1 MPGFRGIWPTILAL
15 LAAPAS
21 AAVTPEQAQT
31 LPVAELAR
39 LVLGE
44 AGALVAEVDRPEWPV
59 QGCGPGCPPPPRE
72 QPKGWPPLDRLTFY
86 GRPAM
91 AWSSSGWRGLCEVQV
106 ITVSFGAGGEVNG
119 IGFDRRWASPFGM
132 ERVPAGATLADL
144 PDGDGK
150 CRSGGDPR
158 TFFESDGPIG
168 LTAFRVLVAARL
180 FAEAAE
186 RGGRLPFRFKCK
198 SAYFD
203 CGKEAARTVA
213 QRIGPSYVRNAEQ
226 VDCADRSR
234 KLSSLLMR
242 ACYRVE
248 LRDVGESLFL
258 ELVEDSSD
266 VRIERLEYLRGLVII
281 D

>member
-1 MPGFRGIWPTILAL
+1 MRGFKGIWPTILAL

-21 AAVTPEQAQT
+21 ASVTPEQAQT

-44 AGALVAEVDRPEWPV
+44 AGAVVAEVDRPKWPV
-59 QGCGPGCPPPPRE
+59 QGCGYGCPPPPRE
-72 QPKGWPPLDRLTFY
+72 PPKGWPPLDRLTFY

-91 AWSSSGWRGLCEVQV
+91 AWSSNKWRGLCGVQV
-106 ITVSFGAGGEVNG
+106 INVSFSAGGEVNG
-119 IGFDRRWASPFGM
+119 IAFDRRWASPFGM
-132 ERVPAGATLADL
+132 ERVPAGAARADL
-144 PDGDGK
+144 PDGDEK

-158 TFFESDGPIG
+158 TFFEADGPIG

-198 SAYFD
+198 SDYFD
-203 CGKEAARTVA
+203 CENDAARTVA
-213 QRIGPSYVRNAEQ
+213 QRIGPSYVSKAEQ
-226 VDCADRSR
+226 VDCADRAR
-234 KLSSLLMR
+234 KLSSFLMR
-242 ACYRVE
+242 ACYSVE
-248 LRDVGESLFL
+248 LRDFGESLFL
-258 ELVEDSSD
+258 ELVDDSSD
-266 VRIERLEYLRGLVII
+266 VRIERLEYLRGMVII